1 MPQPVTS
8 SPVLRGLG
16 FTDGGAGM
24 ASQVKGL
31 LRAAGASV
39 ELVQAPLKAPWKWL
53 WPGLIP
59 AREFIFSDPIQVRPD
74 PPPELVVSSG
84 RQSILAS
91 LVLKRRLGSQVFVV
105 HTQDPRID
113 PRHFDLV
120 ACPAHDGLIGP
131 NIVGTF
137 GAIHHITPDLLAEH
151 AARGPI
157 GGLQNLGRPFVL
169 VLLGGPTRNYPYS
182 QDALASFQLRLE
194 SMAQRT
200 GCALAILPSRRTPSE
215 WVESFTKRFSREHMV
230 WNGQGE
236 NPYLSGL
243 ALASHFIVTCD
254 SVNMIS
260 EAAAT
265 GRPVFV
271 EMLPEARTSKRFH
284 RFYESFRTAGITRP
298 FAEELGEWSYTPP
311 NATMQIAEEIRR
323 RMGQTH
329 RSARQR

>member
-1 MPQPVTS
+1 MPQPETS
-8 SPVLRGLG
+8 SPSLRGLG

-53 WPGLIP
+53 WPGMIP
-59 AREFIFSDPIQVRPD
+59 SREFIFADPALVRPE
-74 PPPELVVSSG
+74 PPPQLVVSSG
-84 RQSILAS
+84 RQSIMAS
-91 LVLKRRLGSQVFVV
+91 LVLKRRLGSRVFTV

-113 PRHFDLV
+113 PLRFDLV
-120 ACPAHDGLIGP
+120 ACPAHDGLVGP
-131 NIVGTF
+131 NVVGTF
-137 GAIHHITPDLLAEH
+137 GAIHHITRELLAEH

-157 GGLQNLGRPFVL
+157 GGLERLERPFVL
-169 VLLGGPTRNYPYS
+169 VLLGGPTRNYPYT
-182 QDALASFQLRLE
+182 QEALISFQQRLE
-194 SMAQRT
+194 TVAKST
-200 GCALAILPSRRTPSE
+200 GCALAILPSRRTPSD
-215 WVESFTKRFSREHMV
+215 WVLSCTARFAGEHLV

-271 EMLPEARTSKRFH
+271 EMLPEARSSKRFH
-284 RFYESFRTAGITRP
+284 RFYESFQSAGITRP
-298 FAEELGEWSYTPP
+298 FAGELGEWVYTPP
-311 NATMQIAEEIRR
+311 NATLQIAKEILK
-323 RMGQTH
+323 RM
-329 RSARQR
+329 A